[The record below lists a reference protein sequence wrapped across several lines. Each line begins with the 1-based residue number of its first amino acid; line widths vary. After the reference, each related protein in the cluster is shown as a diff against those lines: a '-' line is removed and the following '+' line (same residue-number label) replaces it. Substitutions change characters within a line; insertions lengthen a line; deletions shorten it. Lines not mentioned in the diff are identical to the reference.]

1 MAAQRWGMT
10 VPLDTLPLVE
20 HRDLYRE
27 LVDLGY
33 TDVWSSEAGGT
44 DGFTPLTLAAAWAPE
59 LRLGTAI
66 TPVYLR
72 GPALLAQSV
81 AALAE
86 ASQGRFVLGLGTSS
100 NVIVERWNGMSFDQ
114 PFQRVRDT
122 VRFLRTAME
131 GGKVVEEYETFSV
144 NGFRLGRAMPAEQ
157 RPPILI
163 AALRPG
169 MLRLAGR
176 EADGV
181 ILNWLAADDVPTVT
195 KYVHEAADGAEREV
209 AARIF
214 VLPMEDSDTART
226 IGRMAIAAYL
236 TVPVYAKFHEWLG
249 RGDALAGLWK
259 HWADGDR
266 KAAVAA
272 IPDEVV
278 DALII
283 HGPAASCREQVQRYV
298 DAGVDTPAI
307 ALLPGQYDQRE
318 AIRAL
323 APVR

>member
-1 MAAQRWGMT
+1 VAAQRWGMT
-10 VPLDTLPLVE
+10 VPLDSLPLVE
-20 HRDLYRE
+20 HRELYRE
-27 LVDLGY
+27 LVELGY
-33 TDVWSSEAGGT
+33 TDIWSSEAGGT

-86 ASQGRFVLGLGTSS
+86 ASQGKFVLGVGTSS

-122 VRFLRTAME
+122 VRFLRTALA
-131 GGKVVEEYETFSV
+131 GGKVVEEYETFAV
-144 NGFRLGRAMPAEQ
+144 NGFRLGRPLPDEQ

-195 KYVHEAADGAEREV
+195 KYVHEAADGADREI

-214 VLPMEDSDTART
+214 VLPIDDAQTART

-249 RGDALAGLWK
+249 RGEQLAGLWE
-259 HWADGDR
+259 HWEAGDR
-266 KAAVAA
+266 
-272 IPDEVV
+272 
-278 DALII
+278 
-283 HGPAASCREQVQRYV
+283 
-298 DAGVDTPAI
+298 TPAI

-323 APVR
+323 APRR